1 MPYFPFKSAVLQI
14 SLASLVLST
23 ACDVQAQTGSKKQA
37 HIVALP
43 SACVVAGDPLNL
55 LLTGLPAGAVVTLQS
70 KRVLTNDDNEPRAYQ
85 AQARFKAD
93 ARGRVNLATQAPLDG
108 SYRGA
113 DVRGL
118 FWSMSRI
125 DAADSAPPA
134 PALTPLQTSTNTNIN
149 TEVTLN
155 ARIADKVVAT
165 RVINFIVGKPQLQT
179 VNAEGFPGAILVSL
193 PGSARRPAIILLGGS
208 EGGSEFASVMA
219 PKLASQGYAVLG
231 LPYYSP
237 AGYSANGAI
246 PPELPSLPAAFAD
259 IPVDRLQL
267 ARDWLSQ
274 QPRVDASRIAVYGVS
289 KGAEF
294 ALIASTHMPWI
305 KAVVAV
311 VPTDVVWEGWGP
323 GAEKGDR
330 PSFSWRGEPLPFVP
344 YLDFAAEFDGYRT
357 NTPVIVRRP
366 QDRGRAANPDRVP
379 AARIPVENYA
389 GPMLLVAAG
398 DDQLWD
404 SGGMAKNIAQAR
416 TPKQVTQTLIYPTAG
431 HLISGDGW
439 RPTTGYNRSL
449 SKVGGTPEGNAQA
462 QADAWPKT
470 LAFLKRHLGPVPR

>member
-1 MPYFPFKSAVLQI
+1 MPHLTYKSVVLKF
-14 SLASLVLST
+14 SLACLMFST
-23 ACDVQAQTGSKKQA
+23 ACVAQAQKQLQTQTQKQTQTQPK
-37 HIVALP
+37 IVALP
-43 SACVVAGDPLNL
+43 SASVVSGDSLNL
-55 LLTGLPAGAVVTLQS
+55 VVTALPAGAVVTLRS
-70 KRVLTNDDNEPRAYQ
+70 SRVLAGNDNEPRVYQ

-93 ARGRVNLATQAPLDG
+93 ARGRINLATQPPLDG

-118 FWSMSRI
+118 FWSMTRI
-125 DAADSAPPA
+125 EAAASAPT
-134 PALTPLQTSTNTNIN
+134 ALPTGSAN
-149 TEVTLN
+149 TEVTLT
-155 ARIADKVVAT
+155 ALIDEKVVAT
-165 RVINFIVGKPQLQT
+165 QVINLIAGSPQLQT
-179 VNAEGFPGAILVSL
+179 VMAEGFPGATLVSL
-193 PGSARRPAIILLGGS
+193 PGSAKRPTIIVLGGS
-208 EGGSEFASVMA
+208 EGGSEFASAMA

-237 AGYSANGAI
+237 SGYGANGAT
-246 PPELPSLPAAFAD
+246 PPELPSLPGAFAD

-267 ARDWLSQ
+267 ARDWLAQ
-274 QPRVDASRIAVYGVS
+274 QPQVDASRIAVYGVS

-294 ALIASTHMPWI
+294 ALIASTRMPWI

-323 GAEKGDR
+323 GAENGDR
-330 PSFSWRGEPLPFVP
+330 PSFAWRGEPLAFVP

-379 AARIPVENYA
+379 AARIPVEKFA
-389 GPMLLVAAG
+389 GPLLLVAGG

-404 SGGMAKNIAQAR
+404 SGGMAKSIALAR
-416 TPKQVTQTLIYPTAG
+416 TPQQVTQTLIYPTAG